1 MKKVLIPTSLN
12 AVAANLLKDNG
23 NYEVIQNPDISLEEF
38 AVEHA
43 DAYAMIVRSEKVSEG
58 IIDLFPNLKVIIRAG
73 AGFNTI
79 DTKYAR
85 AKHIDVMN
93 TPGANS
99 NAVAEEVIA
108 LILAYAR
115 NIIPADISTRAG
127 KWEKKTF
134 MGTEL
139 TGKTIGILGL
149 GNIGQLVA
157 KRARGFECTIM
168 GFDPFISSEKAKE
181 CGVKLASLEDI
192 FSKSDYITL
201 HIPENDETRKSI
213 NNKLFSLMKDGAV
226 IVNCARAGVID
237 EDDLRAIKKEKNIKL
252 LTDVYPKDEAGDKPI
267 ADIADIM
274 LPHLG
279 ASTQEANF
287 NAAVRAAEQLIDLD
301 DKGITSFIVNRDI
314 PEGLD
319 EKYCELS
326 YIIAKLAS
334 EINGENNT
342 TKSIATS
349 FYGKLEPYQEWLLT
363 QIVAGVESD
372 FDKTMDNTTAL
383 SFLEEMGVEYTN
395 RKTDSNKGFDNSITL
410 DLTSRV
416 DNTTLKTVSIRG
428 TVTEGAI
435 MISRIEE
442 FDKLYLEPIGNAV
455 FFIYDDRPGVIAT
468 ISSKLAEK
476 GINIE
481 DIRNPH
487 CSDSERS
494 LAVLK
499 VADLPDKDTISQIA
513 QNINAIS
520 FFAIKF

>member
-1 MKKVLIPTSLN
+1 MKKILIPTSLN
-12 AVAANLLKDNG
+12 SIAAEILKENG
-23 NYEVIQNPDISLEEF
+23 RYEVIQNSDVSLEELSKTNS
-38 AVEHA
+38 
-43 DAYAMIVRSEKVSEG
+43 DAYALIVRSEKVTKE

-79 DTKYAR
+79 DTKYSR

-108 LILAYAR
+108 MILASAR
-115 NIIPADISTRAG
+115 NIIQADCSTRAG
-127 KWEKKTF
+127 KWEKKKF

-139 TGKTIGILGL
+139 TGKTIGIIGL

-157 KRARGFECTIM
+157 RRVKGFECTIM

-213 NNKLFSLMKDGAV
+213 NSKLFSLMKDGAV
-226 IVNCARAGVID
+226 IVNCARAGIVD
-237 EDDLRAIKKEKNIKL
+237 EDDLRAIKREKNIKL
-252 LTDVYPKDEAGDKPI
+252 LTDVYPKDEAGEKPI

-279 ASTQEANF
+279 ASTKEANL
-287 NAAVRAAEQLIDLD
+287 NAARRAAEQLIDLD
-301 DKGITSFIVNRDI
+301 EKGITSFIVNRDI

-326 YIIAKLAS
+326 YIIAKLAA

-342 TKSIATS
+342 TKSIETS
-349 FYGKLEPYQEWLLT
+349 FYGMLEPYEEWLLT

-372 FDKTMDNTTAL
+372 FDKTMDNTRAL
-383 SFLEEMGVEYTN
+383 SFLEEMGVEYIN
-395 RKTDSNKGFDNSITL
+395 RKTDADKGFDNSITL

-428 TVTEGAI
+428 TVTEGTI

-455 FFIYDDRPGVIAT
+455 FFIYDDRPGVIAR
-468 ISSKLAEK
+468 ISSKLAAK
-476 GINIE
+476 DINIE

-487 CSDSERS
+487 CADSERS

-499 VADLPDKDTISQIA
+499 VADLPDKETISQIA
-513 QNINAIS
+513 EDINAIS